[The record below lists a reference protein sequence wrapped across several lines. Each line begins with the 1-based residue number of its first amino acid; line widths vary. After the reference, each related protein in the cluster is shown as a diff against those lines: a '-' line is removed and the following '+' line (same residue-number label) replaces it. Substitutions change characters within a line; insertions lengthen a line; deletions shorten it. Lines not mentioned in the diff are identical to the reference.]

1 MRRSCSG
8 VILAGG
14 LNTRFSGIEKAFISV
29 GGKRILDS
37 LYRIHNDVFED
48 VIIVTNDP
56 LKYLEW
62 DALIVSDLL
71 PIRSSLTG
79 IHTGLYFTRTPF
91 AFVSACDAPFLKK
104 EVVETI
110 VDACSDNID
119 VVIPK
124 TAAGLEPLCAVYSTR
139 CLEAIERHLWKN
151 QLKIQL
157 FFRKMRVRHIAEGKL
172 RHVDPHLDS
181 FFNINTPSDLIQAES
196 IGSQSSEPKSPE
208 GI

>member
-1 MRRSCSG
+1 MRKSCSG

-37 LYRIHNDVFED
+37 LYRIHKDVFED

-139 CLEAIERHLWKN
+139 CIEAIERHLWKN

-157 FFRKMRVRHIAEGKL
+157 FFRKMRVRHIAERKL

>member
-1 MRRSCSG
+1 MRKSCSG

-14 LNTRFSGIEKAFISV
+14 LNTRFSGKEKAFITV
-29 GGKRILDS
+29 GGERILDS
-37 LYRIHNDVFED
+37 LYRIYKDIFED

-62 DALIVSDLL
+62 DALIVSDLF

-91 AFVSACDAPFLKK
+91 AFISACDAPFLKK
-104 EVVETI
+104 EVVATI
-110 VDACSDNID
+110 VDALSDDID

-139 CLEAIERHLWKN
+139 CLESVERHLRKN

-196 IGSQSSEPKSPE
+196 IGSQLWESNSPE
-208 GI
+208 AV